1 MKCFLFNVPLFK
13 ISSTFLLEI
22 VSETFEIN
30 GMGTQMDFTLATG
43 DMPDMSAFTAS
54 LWVKS
59 IDVSDESEI
68 PNLFSLS
75 RLSESLSMNLV
86 FRKDREGVILG
97 IFVTD
102 AETTGIVSER

>member
-30 GMGTQMDFTLATG
+30 GMGTQMHFTLATN
-43 DMPDMSAFTAS
+43 MPDMSAFTAS